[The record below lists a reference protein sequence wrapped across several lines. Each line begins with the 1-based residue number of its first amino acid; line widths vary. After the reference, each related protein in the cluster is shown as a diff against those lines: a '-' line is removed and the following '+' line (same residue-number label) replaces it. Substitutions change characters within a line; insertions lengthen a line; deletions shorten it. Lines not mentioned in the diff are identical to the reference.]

1 MKTSK
6 KILLATLFL
15 LAVLLLNMAA
25 VVTKPGEYRVIKQFG
40 RIVRVDTADSN
51 PYGLGWKIPFI
62 QSESVITSKLILSD
76 LAASDVMT
84 SDKKSMISD
93 CFVLWQIEDPI
104 KFIQKL
110 SGSQQNAESRISSN
124 VYNALKNV
132 ISSLTQEEV
141 ISGRDGELAELLTE
155 KLGNNLESYGIK
167 VTKIET
173 KMLDLP
179 DENKEAVY
187 SRMVSERGNIAA
199 SYTAQ
204 GEQEAQKIKNDT
216 DEKTTVILAQA
227 QKTADTTIAEGEAE
241 YMRILSEAYNDESK
255 ADFYSFVRQLDAMK
269 ATLKN
274 QGNTIVL
281 DKDSPIAEL
290 FYGTGNGTVQT
301 QNPQVEE

>member
-1 MKTSK
+1 MNKQSAHTGRK
-6 KILLATLFL
+6 IIVTVVVILLALILFRS
-15 LAVLLLNMAA
+15 ATVI
-25 VVTKPGEYRVIKQFG
+25 TKPGEYRVIRQFG
-40 RIVRVDTADSN
+40 RIVRVDTMEDH
-51 PYGLGWKIPFI
+51 PYGLGFKIPFI
-62 QSESVITSKLILSD
+62 QSDTSISKKLMLYD

-93 CFVLWQIEDPI
+93 CFVLWRIEDPV

-110 SGSQQNAESRISSN
+110 SGSTQNAESRISSN

-141 ISGRDGELAELLTE
+141 ISGRDGELANLLTE
-155 KLGNNLESYGIK
+155 SLGTNLNSYGIK
-167 VTKIET
+167 VEKIET

-187 SRMVSERGNIAA
+187 TRMISERNNIAA

-204 GEQEAQKIKNDT
+204 GEQKAQEIKNDT
-216 DEKTTVILAQA
+216 DEQTTVILAQA
-227 QKTADTTIAEGEAE
+227 QKTADTTVAEGEAE

-255 ADFYSFVRQLDAMK
+255 ADFYSFVRQLDAVK

-274 QGNTIVL
+274 GNNTIVL
-281 DKDSPIAEL
+281 DKDSPIARL
-290 FYGTGNGTVQT
+290 FYQM
-301 QNPQVEE
+301 Q

>member
-1 MKTSK
+1 MKK
-6 KILLATLFL
+6 KIFIVPCVIITFVLALS
-15 LAVLLLNMAA
+15 AM

-40 RIVRVDTADSN
+40 KIVRVEENDGSS
-51 PYGLGWKIPFI
+51 YGLSWRIPFV
-62 QSESVITSKLILSD
+62 QSETSISSKMILSD
-76 LAASDVMT
+76 LPASDVMT

-93 CFVLWQIEDPI
+93 CFVMWRIEDPI

-110 SGSQQNAESRISSN
+110 SGSEQNAESRISSN

-155 KLGNNLESYGIK
+155 KLGTNLESYGIK
-167 VTKIET
+167 VEKIET

-187 SRMVSERGNIAA
+187 SRMISERNNIAA

-204 GEQEAQKIKNDT
+204 GEQQAQEIKNDT
-216 DEKTTVILAQA
+216 NEQVTVLLAQA
-227 QKTADTTIAEGEAE
+227 QKQADTTIAEGEAE

-255 ADFYSFVRQLDAMK
+255 ADFYSFVRQLDAVK
-269 ATLKN
+269 ATLAN
-274 QGNTIVL
+274 GENTIVL
-281 DKDSPIAEL
+281 DKNSPIAEL
-290 FYGTGNGTVQT
+290 FY
-301 QNPQVEE
+301 

>member
-1 MKTSK
+1 MTKSIK
-6 KILLATLFL
+6 KPIAAIIIFIAGILLFNAAT
-15 LAVLLLNMAA
+15 
-25 VVTKPGEYRVIKQFG
+25 VVTQPGEYRIIRQFG
-40 RIVRVDTADSN
+40 KIVRVDTAESH
-51 PYGLGWKIPFI
+51 PYGLGFKIPFI
-62 QSESVITSKLILSD
+62 QSDSSISSKLMLYD
-76 LAASDVMT
+76 LPPSDVMT

-93 CFVLWQIEDPI
+93 CFVLWKIQDPV

-124 VYNALKNV
+124 VYNSLKNV

-141 ISGRDGELAELLTE
+141 ISGRDGELADLLTE
-155 KLGNNLESYGIK
+155 RLGTNLESYGIH
-167 VTKIET
+167 VLKIET

-187 SRMVSERGNIAA
+187 SRMISERNNIAA
-199 SYTAQ
+199 SYKAQ
-204 GEQEAQKIKNDT
+204 GEQQAQEIKNDT
-216 DEKTTVILAQA
+216 DEQTTVILAQA

-255 ADFYSFVRQLDAMK
+255 ADFYSFVRQLDAVK

-274 QGNTIVL
+274 GNHTIVL

-290 FYGTGNGTVQT
+290 FY
-301 QNPQVEE
+301 QVK